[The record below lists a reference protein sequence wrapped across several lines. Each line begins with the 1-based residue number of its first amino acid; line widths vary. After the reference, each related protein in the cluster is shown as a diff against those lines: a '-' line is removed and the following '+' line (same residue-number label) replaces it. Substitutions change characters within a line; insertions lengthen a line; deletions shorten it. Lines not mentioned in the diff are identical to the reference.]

1 MEFILALLL
10 AQTAE
15 PTEATSPPSQA
26 QQQATSG
33 TAGGVWTYGQDTT
46 GTTATTQKV
55 YGYRV
60 QIFATIYKDKA
71 EKIRAEAQEKVE
83 YPVYVEEI
91 APFYKVRIGDFQK
104 REEAEQFL
112 SVAQKSLGY
121 SDAFVAETIINVSQ
135 GSEKAGTTQ

>member
-1 MEFILALLL
+1 MEFILVLLL

-15 PTEATSPPSQA
+15 PTEATSPQGQA
-26 QQQATSG
+26 QQQTTSNEAT
-33 TAGGVWTYGQDTT
+33 GVWTYGQDTT

-71 EKIRAEAQEKVE
+71 DKIRAEVQQKVE

-104 REEAEQFL
+104 REDAEQFL
-112 SVAQKSLGY
+112 AVVQKSLGY
-121 SDAFVAETIINVSQ
+121 SDAFVAETIINVQQQSQ
-135 GSEKAGTTQ
+135 NAGQ